1 MYKKGISE
9 LEKGILLDFGPEEK
23 AEEDSKQA
31 KGEKTKEEA
40 KEIIQARK
48 LQHKVGVLLSY
59 GNIFIVNLFPNSL
72 PPSHMYILGPYRH
85 TDSMISDAVC
95 ARLFVCVCCLVYKHG
110 WSKDRFTKI

>member
-48 LQHKVGVLLSY
+48 LQHKVGLLLR
-59 GNIFIVNLFPNSL
+59 FLRFLFPNFL
-72 PPSHMYILGPYRH
+72 PPSNN
-85 TDSMISDAVC
+85 S
-95 ARLFVCVCCLVYKHG
+95 LFRPV
-110 WSKDRFTKI
+110 TPAA

>member
-72 PPSHMYILGPYRH
+72 RLTFPSFL
-85 TDSMISDAVC
+85 S
-95 ARLFVCVCCLVYKHG
+95 
-110 WSKDRFTKI
+110 